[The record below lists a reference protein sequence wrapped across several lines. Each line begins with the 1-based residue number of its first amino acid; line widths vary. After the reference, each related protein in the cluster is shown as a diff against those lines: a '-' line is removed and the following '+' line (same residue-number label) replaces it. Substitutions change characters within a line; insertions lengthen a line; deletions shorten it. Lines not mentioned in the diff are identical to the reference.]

1 MAFSLRSGL
10 STSPTSK
17 SPETYDGTTGTFTA
31 RGGEMALSANG
42 SSNGI
47 LWGLQSNGHSSPGTL
62 HAYDP
67 GNLGHEYYASDQTG
81 TRDELDPWLKFTVPL
96 VAT

>member
-67 GNLGHEYYASDQTG
+67 ATWG
-81 TRDELDPWLKFTVPL
+81 TSTTR
-96 VAT
+96 ATRPALATSSIPG